1 MENIIEGQNVVN
13 DDVAYADAVYIAM
26 EMGESIIACGGEIS
40 RAEDTVTRICK
51 AYGATSVDVG
61 IIMSV
66 AVLNVDFDGVSIN
79 SSRRVHEVATNNL
92 GKLAKLNA
100 LSRKICATKPSK
112 EEFMREIQSVNKKS
126 SIPLWQALLGAVL
139 TGSGFAVFFGGDI
152 TDALLAAVIALP
164 MTLLGIYLSKLKMNP
179 IVAKFFVCF
188 LGGACAMAMPKLG
201 ISCHPGM
208 MMVGNIM
215 AVVPGVLMTNSF
227 RDLFSGD
234 IMSGFFRLCTA
245 VLDTVAIACGYAAA
259 MLLIGGAV

>member
-1 MENIIEGQNVVN
+1 MEKIIEEKNGVGDSSV
-13 DDVAYADAVYIAM
+13 YSEAVYIAM
-26 EMGESIIACGGEIS
+26 EMGQSIIACGGEIS

-66 AVLNVDFDGVSIN
+66 AVLNADFDGVSLN

-100 LSRKICATKPSK
+100 LSRKICATRPSK
-112 EEFMREIQSVNKKS
+112 AEFLTELKKVNEASHIK
-126 SIPLWQALLGAVL
+126 LWQMLLGAVL
-139 TGSGFAVFFGGDI
+139 TGSGFAVFFGGSLI
-152 TDALLAAVIALP
+152 DALLAAIIALP
-164 MTLLGIYLSKLKMNP
+164 MTLLEVYLSKLRMNP

-188 LGGACAMAMPKLG
+188 LGGACAMAMPLLG
-201 ISCHPGM
+201 ISCHPAM
-208 MMVGNIM
+208 MMIGNIM
-215 AVVPGVLMTNSF
+215 AVVPGVLWTNSF

-245 VLDTVAIACGYAAA
+245 VLNTVAIACGYAGA
-259 MLLIGGAV
+259 MLLIGGIV